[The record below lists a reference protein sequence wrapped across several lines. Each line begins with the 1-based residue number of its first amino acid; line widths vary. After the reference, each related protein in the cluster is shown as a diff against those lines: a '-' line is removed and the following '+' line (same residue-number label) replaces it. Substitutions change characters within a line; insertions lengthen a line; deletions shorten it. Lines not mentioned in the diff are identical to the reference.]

1 MRYRF
6 YNTTPA
12 VSVTPLAAAVGFT
25 VALATLAQPA
35 AAQSALEEVVVT
47 AQRREASLQDVPVAV
62 SAFDEVSIERRQAF
76 NTVDIVNNVPNL
88 VGNNNIGQSTATTVF
103 LRGVGTTESIV
114 TVDTATGFY
123 VDDVYMARQGVNN
136 MSLYDIERV
145 EVLRGPQ
152 GTLHGRNTTAGAIKI
167 FTTKPND
174 EFDFS
179 AQASYGRFDRWNL
192 KGSINIPVSDQLF
205 FRATAISDQG
215 DGFTDN
221 ATLGEVN
228 DRDTV
233 GFRGAVRW
241 EVSDSLTVDLAG
253 DWMESDSDSLYGIDL
268 LPGNPTGAPYG
279 FGSTDL
285 FQSSSGLNQF
295 NVGEA
300 SGVSLDINWDINDN
314 VSVQSI
320 TSYRNTQQQW
330 DLDLSDKPF
339 PTIFRLLTIND
350 SDQFSQE
357 FKLNATLFDERVDLV
372 VGAFYFDEE
381 SFSFIGDN
389 FGFAGIMPSRTYD
402 VNTESIAVF
411 AEADWHLTDKLT
423 AVIGGRWTKDEK
435 SLGIV
440 GRFGFNV
447 TFDPNL
453 AGGVTFD
460 NATLNALGTPSELEF
475 DEFTPQLGIKYAF
488 TDDLNAYFMYTEG
501 FKSGGWSARTNDPTE
516 ITPFVPEFV
525 TNYEAGLKGAL
536 FDQRARF
543 SLVGFYYDYTDL
555 FNTGTGAGGNFL
567 ITTNDAEVYG
577 IELEWTARLTDRLDI
592 FGFGAW
598 QDAEYKNVD
607 PSATFLGS
615 ELQRLPEFSFQM
627 GFNYVR
633 NIMPNL
639 DLQVT
644 STFSYQEDHWTNVQN
659 TVASGDIDR
668 LDASVNFVTTDGRYS
683 VGVACRNCYDT
694 EYITQSLDF
703 AGFGFVTVYPG
714 EPATWL
720 LTAKYNFK

>member
-1 MRYRF
+1 MRQRIEH
-6 YNTTPA
+6 TTRTA
-12 VSVTPLAAAVGFT
+12 NSTPLLA
-25 VALATLAQPA
+25 ALAVACLSQPA
-35 AAQSALEEVVVT
+35 AAQGGLEEVVVT
-47 AQRREASLQDVPVAV
+47 AQRREATLQEVPVAV
-62 SAFDEVSIERRQAF
+62 SAFDKVSIERRQSF

-167 FTTKPND
+167 FTTKPSD
-174 EFDFS
+174 EFDFK
-179 AQASYGRFDRWNL
+179 AEASYGRFDRWNL
-192 KGSINIPVSDQLF
+192 KGTVNVPLTDQLF
-205 FRATAISDQG
+205 VRATAITDQG

-233 GFRGAVRW
+233 GFRGALRW
-241 EVSDSLTVDLAG
+241 EATDSLTFDLVG
-253 DWMESDSDSLYGIDL
+253 DWSESDSDSLYGIDL
-268 LPGNPTGAPYG
+268 LPANGVSPVYSFSN
-279 FGSTDL
+279 TDL

-295 NVGEA
+295 NEGEA
-300 SGVSLDINWDINDN
+300 SGVSLDINWDINDK
-314 VSVQSI
+314 VAIESI
-320 TSYRNTQQQW
+320 TSYRNTRQKW

-357 FKLNATLFDERVDLV
+357 VKLNATLFDDRVDLV

-389 FGFAGIMPSRTYD
+389 FGFAGVMPSRTYD
-402 VNTESIAVF
+402 VNVESLAFF
-411 AEADWHLTDKLT
+411 AEADWHITDKLT

-435 SLGIV
+435 ELDIT
-440 GRFGFNV
+440 GRFGFAV
-447 TFDPNL
+447 TFDPAA
-453 AGGVTFD
+453 AGAVTFT
-460 NATLNALGTPSELEF
+460 NATLNGLGTPTDLEF
-475 DEFTPQLGIKYAF
+475 EEFTPQLGLKYAF

-501 FKSGGWSARTNDPTE
+501 FKSGGWSARTNNPAE

-536 FDQRARF
+536 FEQRTRL
-543 SLVGFYYDYTDL
+543 SLVGFYYDYKDL

-577 IELEWTARLTDRLDI
+577 IELEWTSRLTDRLDI

-607 PSATFLGS
+607 PNAAFLGA
-615 ELQRLPEFSFQM
+615 ELQRLPEFSFQL

-659 TVASGDIDR
+659 TVPSGDIDK
-668 LDASVNFVTTDGRYS
+668 LDASINFVTTDGRYS

-694 EYITQSLDF
+694 EYLTQSLDF
-703 AGFGFVTVYPG
+703 SGFGFVTVYPG

-720 LTAKYNFK
+720 VTAKYNFK